1 MNIFKL
7 VVSKSNDLYDIHNE
21 EVSFRSCKSRRF
33 MLYLNQKF
41 MAESTSLSSVL
52 KFILNK
58 DENLDESEKSV
69 LNERIKY
76 AEKEEKE
83 ECQRTNK
90 SL

>member
-52 KFILNK
+52 KFILSK
-58 DENLDESEKSV
+58 DENLDEYERSM
-69 LNERIKY
+69 LNGRIAF

-83 ECQRTNK
+83 ECQKMSK